1 MQEEFDDGG
10 ILEEVDENEDADGE
24 NDVANNFDME
34 LDASK
39 EITDNS
45 AEEKED
51 DTSEEFAG
59 IPGGINKIDD
69 NSAEPLEEVRIVSLS
84 LYVYF

>member
-24 NDVANNFDME
+24 NDVANDFDME

-59 IPGGINKIDD
+59 IPGVNKIDD